1 MRRQSTYNLTNYVIR
16 TKASC
21 IHGCIKRLNY
31 NSARQIFLPQS
42 QSLLFFQCF
51 FNRFCFTLNNI
62 RKILFSLSLLQRLFI
77 FVSFTLVL
85 LCRFSTYSD
94 VFLIYLPYACL
105 LYSANFCLYMFRLI
119 QYLESLSMYPRIHLK
134 NYNLNIKMM

>member
-62 RKILFSLSLLQRLFI
+62 RKILFSLSPSKVIHFCFFYSCPFVSLFHLFRRVLDLSALCMLIILCKFLFI
-77 FVSFTLVL
+77 YVPFDTVLREPKYVSEDSFN
-85 LCRFSTYSD
+85 D
-94 VFLIYLPYACL
+94 
-105 LYSANFCLYMFRLI
+105 
-119 QYLESLSMYPRIHLK
+119 IHLRF
-134 NYNLNIKMM
+134 IT